1 MTNKFGKGLS
11 IASLALMGV
20 MASAQE
26 IQVTVDGSPV
36 AFHNGGPR
44 QIDNRVLVPLRG
56 VFEQMGADVRWHPA
70 RREVVANRGGSR
82 VVLHIGDRSADVDG
96 KEYTLDVPA
105 MIMNGNTMVPIR
117 FLSESLGAEVH
128 WNSADQMVA
137 ITTDAGRAERINQG
151 DDRWQRDHDRDRD
164 LNRGRDRDNTPPA
177 DDRPA
182 TQILQDNT
190 VIPVTLDDSLSSSE
204 SEKGDRFTATV
215 RSNGQDYYSM
225 LPSGTKIEGHVVG
238 AREVHGDDPGM
249 LELSFDRLLM
259 PNGRSYALEGSLVS
273 LEANGITRDA
283 NGRIKAT
290 GQATKDNRSVY
301 AGYGAGAG
309 LVVGLLTKKPLEGTV
324 IGGIL
329 GYLGGQAQ
337 HDQNKPHNVTLKPGT
352 TFGVRLNED
361 ISINRRDLR
370 DN

>member
-11 IASLALMGV
+11 MASLALMGV
-20 MASAQE
+20 MASAQQ
-26 IQVTVDGSPV
+26 IQVTVDGNQV
-36 AFHNGGPR
+36 NFRNGGPR
-44 QIDNRVLVPLRG
+44 QVDDRVLVPLRG
-56 VFEQMGADVRWHPA
+56 VFEQMGAEVRWFPA

-96 KEYTLDVPA
+96 KQYTLDVPA

-117 FLSESLGAEVH
+117 FLSESLGSEVH
-128 WNSADQMVA
+128 WNSADQLVA
-137 ITTDAGRAERINQG
+137 ITTDAGRAERIDQGNSG
-151 DDRWQRDHDRDRD
+151 DDRWQRDRDRDRD
-164 LNRGRDRDNTPPA
+164 NNPPRPIDN
-177 DDRPA
+177 RPA
-182 TQILQDNT
+182 TEILQDNT
-190 VIPVTLDDSLSSSE
+190 VIPVTLDDTLSSND

-215 RSNGQDYYSM
+215 RTNGQDFYSM
-225 LPSGTKIEGHVVG
+225 LPSGTKIEGHVIGV
-238 AREVHGDDPGM
+238 REMRGDDAGM

-259 PNGRSYALEGSLVS
+259 PNGRSYALDGSLVS
-273 LEANGITRDA
+273 LDANGITRDS
-283 NGRIKAT
+283 NGRLKAT
-290 GQATKDNRSVY
+290 GAATKDNRSVY

-309 LVVGLLTKKPLEGTV
+309 LIVGLLTKKPLEGTV

-337 HDQNKPHNVTLKPGT
+337 HDQNKAHNVTLKPGT
-352 TFGVRLNED
+352 TFGVRLNQD